1 MELDDLRASWKQ
13 PAPTDGP
20 AVLNEAALTQLL
32 ARASASPVAKMR
44 RNAWLEIGFVGVCL
58 AVCIGVA
65 ASTQDSFYLAAVAWL
80 GLICVLSGF
89 YYRRKL
95 ALLRSLGEVAGQ
107 AVREHMGQQ
116 LHSLRSLVQLYYRAT
131 MWSVPAS
138 LTVSLLFVGGRMV
151 QRFAEPKL
159 VTGLGLLGVVYGMLG
174 VFIYYGMRR
183 ATQWYLQRLYGQHL
197 DRLEASLRELGDE
210 PEPATAR

>member
-13 PAPTDGP
+13 SAPTDGP
-20 AVLNEAALTQLL
+20 AVLNEAALARLL
-32 ARASASPVAKMR
+32 ARGSGSPVANMR
-44 RNAWLEIGFVGVCL
+44 RNAWLEIGFVVVCL
-58 AVCIGVA
+58 AGCIAVA
-65 ASTQDSFYLAAVAWL
+65 TTTHDSYYLLAAGWL
-80 GLICVLSGF
+80 GLICLLSGF

-95 ALLRSLGEVAGQ
+95 AVLRSLGEVSGR
-107 AVREHMGQQ
+107 AVREQVGQQ
-116 LHSLRSLVQLYYRAT
+116 LHGLRSLVQLYYRAT

-151 QRFAEPKL
+151 QRFAEPQL
-159 VTGLGLLGVVYGMLG
+159 VKGLGLLGFFYGIMAVLM
-174 VFIYYGMRR
+174 YYGMRR

-210 PEPATAR
+210 PETDMAR